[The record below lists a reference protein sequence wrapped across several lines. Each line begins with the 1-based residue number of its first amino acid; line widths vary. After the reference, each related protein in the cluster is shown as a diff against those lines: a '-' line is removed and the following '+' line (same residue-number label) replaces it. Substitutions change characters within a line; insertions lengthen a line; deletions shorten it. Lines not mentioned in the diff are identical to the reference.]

1 MARRGSVMVFSL
13 LLLCLYYDFSN
24 TYLNN
29 DTQNI
34 IRSRGADKLTA
45 SPTSSDPTTVS
56 PTSSN
61 LTTASPTTV
70 SCDFNTFDS
79 YYRLDFLK
87 SRFVPFDSS
96 CLKQIIR
103 SHPENLHL
111 RIAHLRRR
119 YFESMRSR
127 DPSRLRHMIY
137 YCDRS
142 CGGHGDRVRAM
153 ARVFYYA
160 LAFNATFSI
169 IVEQPRWDAYFEEFD
184 DLETI
189 GSRSL
194 FRSLVSEGVI
204 RIDQNSK
211 KLDFKKY
218 FLHKTVDRLPEDRT
232 FHLRE
237 MDRKTSNFESFYDEA
252 GVLDQTKLFPGNAT
266 APQYV
271 VIQSNWDLKPCFTG
285 SMLDEYAIRDL
296 EHGHLMHIFLQ
307 LYASKLLPDLSK
319 AVRGPESILK
329 DKYVVGMHFRLGAS
343 QDGANITWNDP
354 KRHSASKIPCLV
366 KHAIQLCSLHHAR
379 NSSTPDCALLVVSD
393 SAESLELVKRLVN
406 GTGILAVSPAGSIY
420 HLDRSNFSELS
431 VIADNMKM
439 FVDWLLLGKRSDT
452 LILSRSGFST
462 SASFLISNGTNLHY
476 RPTYIIDENG
486 VDSCIKKSFH
496 SPRNSLAIIPKE
508 IGSGENV
515 D

>member
-1 MARRGSVMVFSL
+1 MARRILKYFVVSL
-13 LLLCLYYDFSN
+13 LLLQYYDKN

-29 DTQNI
+29 VTQNI
-34 IRSRGADKLTA
+34 SSAGKLTA
-45 SPTSSDPTTVS
+45 SPTSSNPTTAS

-61 LTTASPTTV
+61 LTTASSTTV

-79 YYRLDFLK
+79 YYRLEFLK

-103 SHPENLHL
+103 SHPANLHL
-111 RIAHLRRR
+111 RIAHIRRR

-137 YCDRS
+137 YCDS
-142 CGGHGDRVRAM
+142 WCGGHGDRVRAM

-204 RIDQNSK
+204 MIDQNSK
-211 KLDFKKY
+211 NLDFKKY
-218 FLHKTVDRLPEDRT
+218 LLHKTVDRLPEDRT
-232 FHLRE
+232 VHLRE
-237 MDRKTSNFESFYDEA
+237 MSRKPNTESFYNEV
-252 GVLDQTKLFPGNAT
+252 GVPHHAKLFPGNAT

-271 VIQSNWDLKPCFTG
+271 VIQSNWGLKPCFTG

-296 EHGHLMHIFLQ
+296 EDGHLMHIFLH
-307 LYASKLLPDLSK
+307 LYASKLSPDLSE
-319 AVRGPESILK
+319 AVRGSEGILK

-343 QDGANITWNDP
+343 QDGLNITWNDP
-354 KRHSASKIPCLV
+354 KRHSISKIPCLV
-366 KHAIQLCSLHHAR
+366 KHGIQFCSLHHER

-393 SAESLELVKRLVN
+393 SAESLELVKHLVN
-406 GTGILAVSPAGSIY
+406 GTGILALSPGGSIY
-420 HLDRSNFSELS
+420 HLDRSNFSEHS

-439 FVDWLLLGKRSDT
+439 FVDWLLLGKRSDA
-452 LILSRSGFST
+452 LILSRYLWALFEV
-462 SASFLISNGTNLHY
+462 FCFVHY
-476 RPTYIIDENG
+476 FG
-486 VDSCIKKSFH
+486 
-496 SPRNSLAIIPKE
+496 LAHY
-508 IGSGENV
+508 
-515 D
+515 